1 MRFSSTLV
9 VVLPALALAQE
20 QVPLADKI
28 KGWINRA
35 QSYISS
41 AVPSVP
47 SPMDAGAAKVAEHV
61 EHVLTLDNW
70 KSVLVAN
77 PSSTAAGPEDW
88 MIYITG
94 GNKTCYG
101 VCGNATKAWNVR
113 ITRVRPLFSRFHI
126 TDTCYRSPSP
136 FCQHLQLRPTS
147 PSLTARTN
155 RYSATPGLPDRL
167 PSITCL
173 SLVLSPISQAL
184 HLLFATFPSTVP
196 PLLPRTLW
204 HLALRRHIRRLSL
217 IRVFGTRSMVSWLS
231 IT

>member
-35 QSYISS
+35 QSYVSS

-77 PSSTAAGPEDW
+77 PSTTAAGPEDW

-113 ITRVRPLFSRFHI
+113 ITKSDHSPRDFISLTHATGVRR
-126 TDTCYRSPSP
+126 P
-136 FCQHLQLRPTS
+136 FVSISDCAQLRHP
-147 PSLTARTN
+147 
-155 RYSATPGLPDRL
+155 
-167 PSITCL
+167 
-173 SLVLSPISQAL
+173 
-184 HLLFATFPSTVP
+184 
-196 PLLPRTLW
+196 
-204 HLALRRHIRRLSL
+204 
-217 IRVFGTRSMVSWLS
+217 
-231 IT
+231 